1 MSHREQ
7 ELLDI
12 IYKSDDPVNAMI
24 TAIDTIICFLER
36 HESYQ
41 EPSPAC
47 FREPA

>member
-24 TAIDTIICFLER
+24 TAIDTIICFLEQ
-36 HESYQ
+36 HESFP
-41 EPSPAC
+41 EPCPAC
-47 FREPA
+47 FQEPA